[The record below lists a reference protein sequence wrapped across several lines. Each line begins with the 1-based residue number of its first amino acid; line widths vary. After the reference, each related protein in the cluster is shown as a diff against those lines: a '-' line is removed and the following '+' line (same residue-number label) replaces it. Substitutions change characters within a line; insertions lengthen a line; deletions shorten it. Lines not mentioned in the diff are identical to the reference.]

1 MKNSL
6 VNVYRK
12 YFEIWAD
19 GNPELY
25 QLKLLLTYQ

>member
-12 YFEIWAD
+12 YSEIWAA
-19 GNPELY
+19 GNSELY
-25 QLKLLLTYQ
+25 YLKLLLTYQ